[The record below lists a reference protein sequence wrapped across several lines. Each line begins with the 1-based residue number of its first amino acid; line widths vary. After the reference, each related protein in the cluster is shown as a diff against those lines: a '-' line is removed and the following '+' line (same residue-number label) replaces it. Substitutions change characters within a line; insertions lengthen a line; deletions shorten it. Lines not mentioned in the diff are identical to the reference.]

1 MTREEIIA
9 KIRKVEA
16 LFGGS
21 EFAGEINA
29 AAGSASNA

>member
-16 LFGGS
+16 LSGGS
-21 EFAGEINA
+21 KFAGEI
-29 AAGSASNA
+29 GRRRR